1 MSKRHAEHHWL
12 STVSV
17 MSARR
22 KQPMLSL
29 VRIKPQT
36 RDRCARQNE
45 DLLHRDF
52 GAERSP
58 GLASRENRDYQ
69 TGDWTGIPGIIQHR
83 RISPPDSQVFAGLDL
98 SATITVFKSWIPLES
113 VSTI

>member
-1 MSKRHAEHHWL
+1 MSDSTELAEVSLIRKRHAEHHWL
-12 STVSV
+12 STVIV

-52 GAERSP
+52 GAEPEP
-58 GLASRENRDYQ
+58 G
-69 TGDWTGIPGIIQHR
+69 TCFT
-83 RISPPDSQVFAGLDL
+83 
-98 SATITVFKSWIPLES
+98 
-113 VSTI
+113 